1 MRGGGRKGTD
11 VLLEKSDMCGEHDT
25 QLFQPAPCCSYDFL
39 ASGLL
44 LLTLAGKL
52 ETPPSSI
59 EDMERDLALALAFA
73 FGGGGKNGHALSCWS
88 SDTRS

>member
-1 MRGGGRKGTD
+1 
-11 VLLEKSDMCGEHDT
+11 MCGEHDT

-59 EDMERDLALALAFA
+59 EETERKDLALALAF
-73 FGGGGKNGHALSCWS
+73 GGGGKKRACFVALEL
-88 SDTRS
+88 